1 MAKVVNALIVFSA
14 VLIAGGLAVGA
25 CREGAPPA
33 DPPTIEPAA
42 PMIIPAC
49 AIEVALPESDVLA
62 HLVLTPGS
70 GQVVNLPETS
80 IEVRVITIGD
90 PRSLR
95 NPESW
100 PESGME
106 KEPAP

>member
-1 MAKVVNALIVFSA
+1 MDWIDA
-14 VLIAGGLAVGA
+14 GLAFAFLFAVAAALGG
-25 CREGAPPA
+25 CLQESPPA
-33 DPPTIEPAA
+33 DPPTVEPAA

-62 HLVLTPGS
+62 HLILTPGS

-80 IEVRVITIGD
+80 IEVRVTTIGD

-95 NPESW
+95 NPASW
-100 PESGME
+100 PESRVE
-106 KEPAP
+106 EEPTP